1 MINNYWSKKYFGSA
15 NPIGKT
21 ISIQLGERFEDFE
34 VKAVVET
41 LPSNS
46 SIRFYLM
53 ISDLNYP
60 KLYNEQTLNSEWFNV
75 TPETFVLLSEG
86 VHANEFVQKLP
97 AMLKTAIGE
106 EDFAK
111 SKYMAGLQP
120 LTAIHLDT
128 KFPAG
133 LAEVNDPKYSYI
145 LAAIAILIL
154 AVACINF
161 VTLSVGRSI
170 KRAKEV
176 GIRKVVGAERMQLI
190 FQFIGEALIVTVISL
205 LVGVVVSVLSLP
217 LFNDLSGKKLVF
229 EPNAFFYFDGSI
241 PGDHH
246 RPGGWQLSGI
256 RTF

>member
-1 MINNYWSKKYFGSA
+1 MGTQVKVGEDQYSETLTFGGQNFFDVFDFPLLTGSRDALKSQNGVVINKYCSKKYFGSA

-106 EDFAK
+106 ED
-111 SKYMAGLQP
+111 L
-120 LTAIHLDT
+120 
-128 KFPAG
+128 
-133 LAEVNDPKYSYI
+133 
-145 LAAIAILIL
+145 
-154 AVACINF
+154 C
-161 VTLSVGRSI
+161 
-170 KRAKEV
+170 
-176 GIRKVVGAERMQLI
+176 
-190 FQFIGEALIVTVISL
+190 
-205 LVGVVVSVLSLP
+205 
-217 LFNDLSGKKLVF
+217 KK
-229 EPNAFFYFDGSI
+229 
-241 PGDHH
+241 
-246 RPGGWQLSGI
+246 
-256 RTF
+256 